1 MAISRRSFL
10 KGLGAGVGSVSLL
23 DLLTPNP
30 GLADTTNPAKIKGAE
45 TTTSICPYCA
55 VGCGLIAH
63 TIGGK
68 LINVEGD
75 PDHPINQGALCSKGQ
90 AALEVVTSSLR
101 LEKIRY
107 RAPGSDHWEEKD
119 LEWGIKTLA
128 QRIKSTRDTSFVAKS
143 ETGTRVNRTEA
154 IASIGAA
161 SLNNEECY
169 LITKLARALGI
180 VYLEHQAR
188 L

>member
-10 KGLGAGVGSVSLL
+10 KGLGAGIGSVSLV
-23 DLLTPNP
+23 DSLTPNP
-30 GLADTTNPAKIKGAE
+30 GMADTTNPAKIRGAE
-45 TTTSICPYCA
+45 TTTSICPFCG
-55 VGCGLIAH
+55 VGCGLIAY

-75 PDHPINQGALCSKGQ
+75 PDHPVNQGALCSKGQ
-90 AALEVVTSSLR
+90 ALFEVVTSSRR
-101 LEKIRY
+101 LEKMRY
-107 RAPGSDHWEEKD
+107 RAPGSDQWEEKD
-119 LEWGIKTLA
+119 IEWGIKTLA
-128 QRIKSTRDTSFVAKS
+128 QRIKSTRDAGFVAES
-143 ETGTRVNRTEA
+143 GTGTRVNRTEA

-169 LITKLARALGI
+169 LITKLTRALGI